1 MPEKISYQQLQLEER
16 MVIASLR
23 LQDLRTF
30 LTRSAWIWPCW
41 KARFDIWFP
50 PGRTSHASQVNIEQ

>member
-1 MPEKISYQQLQLEER
+1 VHNVEAAAQIGAEI
-16 MVIASLR
+16 IASLR
-23 LQDLRTF
+23 LQDLQTF
-30 LTRSAWIWPCW
+30 LTRSAWIWLCW